1 MAALRAQRLCRG
13 LCQSG
18 VGFQV
23 FMEHLHLPPFF
34 VARGNGLV
42 VARDVAAYQMQDA
55 CTAVLVREDL
65 ADQTDLFRIPVQPAV
80 NDTLP
85 RQIPARLPQRNACCA
100 YRLRS
105 PPRAGCP

>member
-65 ADQTDLFRIPVQPAV
+65 ANQTGLFPIPLQPALQGTV
-80 NDTLP
+80 FWQT
-85 RQIPARLPQRNACCA
+85 PARLPPRNACCA
-100 YRLRS
+100 CRLRS
-105 PPRAGCP
+105 PPRVGCP